1 MKIKKPQVNLR
12 YVGTDFWCNPV
23 YQVDDKEAF
32 VKDLNQGKGALD
44 LYWSCPVND
53 FDGEPNTP
61 FKTDKEIVLINTPQ
75 MKKMDRF
82 EKKFTL
88 AVMIAANQYVEG
100 KRSVEWL
107 DFASGIHD
115 LELTKELLA
124 ELKEEPMPLVHDPEK
139 GWIVPEPEPKLKEFT
154 VPVTW
159 CVSDE
164 VTVKATS
171 FQDAVQYV
179 LDNLDEIP
187 LGTTPEYVDGSYEI
201 DDGHGG
207 NGTAEEIVEHL
218 KEICWDMKGYETTV
232 QE

>member
-32 VKDLNQGKGALD
+32 VKNLNQGKGTLD

-88 AVMIAANQYVEG
+88 AVMIAANEYVEG
-100 KRSVEWL
+100 KRSIEWL

-124 ELKEEPMPLVHDPEK
+124 ELKENPMPLVHDPEK
-139 GWIVPEPEPKLKEFT
+139 GWIEPEPELKEYEI
-154 VPVTW
+154 PVTW
-159 CVSDE
+159 SVYDKIP
-164 VTVKATS
+164 VKAKS
-171 FQDAVQYV
+171 FKDAVLYAMN
-179 LDNLDEIP
+179 NLDELP
-187 LGTTPEYVDGSYEI
+187 LGVDPKYIDDSFKI
-201 DDGHGG
+201 DDGEDG
-207 NGTAEEIVEHL
+207 NGTADEIIDRLE
-218 KEICWDMKGYETTV
+218 KIGWDMTGI
-232 QE
+232 